1 MACDC
6 EHIKGMVIDH
16 SELDSGV
23 YIRTKSETPD
33 PSVTTSATAYA
44 RFQKELR
51 DYLRSILAEAIDV
64 DLGKFRT
71 GQAAQAEMIRLI
83 AQHNIPV
90 PDYVRRFLAR
100 QAYAGVE
107 MGMSRVPVAQQVATL
122 PDLVNQQVDETVV
135 RLQAQARQS
144 LKTGLRS
151 LFGDGLERGETI
163 RELSGRVQEW
173 AKENGD
179 IDRQVKWRATRV
191 ARTETARSLHEGQV
205 SAWKEAGITRMKWQ
219 IAPNPCEFCKAMS
232 QKPHP
237 IDEPF
242 YNVGDRLTTS
252 KGKILNFDYAAVK
265 SPPLHPNCR
274 CTLLPILTNR

>member
-6 EHIKGMVIDH
+6 EHIKGIVIDH

-64 DLGKFRT
+64 DLDQFRT

-90 PDYVRRFLAR
+90 PDYVRSFLAR

-219 IAPNPCEFCKAMS
+219 IAPNPCEFCRSMS

>member
-51 DYLRSILAEAIDV
+51 DYLRSILAGAIDV

>member
-23 YIRTKSETPD
+23 YIRTKNQTPD

-51 DYLRSILAEAIDV
+51 DYLRSILGAAIDV
-64 DLGKFRT
+64 DLAAFRT
-71 GQAAQAEMIRLI
+71 PQAAQAEMLRLI
-83 AQHNIPV
+83 AQHDIPM
-90 PDYVRRFLAR
+90 PEYVRRFLAR
-100 QAYAGVE
+100 QAFAG
-107 MGMSRVPVAQQVATL
+107 MGIGMSRVPVAQQAVPL
-122 PDLVNQQVDETVV
+122 PDLVNEQVDETIV

-163 RELSGRVQEW
+163 RELSSRVQEW

-191 ARTETARSLHEGQV
+191 ARTEASRSLNEGQV
-205 SAWKEAGITRMKWQ
+205 SAWKQVGLTRMKWQ
-219 IAPNPCEFCKAMS
+219 IAPNPCEFCRSMS

-242 YNVGDRLTTS
+242 YNVGDRLVTS

-274 CTLLPILTNR
+274 CTLLPIVSNR